1 LTLPIHGVASAAL
14 SVPALRF
21 LQTMGGA
28 SVKTAVLNSVGIVLV
43 VAAFVM
49 MCVALNTVS

>member
-1 LTLPIHGVASAAL
+1 VASAAL

-21 LQTMGGA
+21 LQAMGGA